1 MRTLQRNEYLLDG
14 EIPSLSF
21 HKVYFN
27 PNILLYCTIYKVH
40 KIRIFFKYLCL
51 NLVAKLSYPGQN
63 WLSVYLC
70 SRLVLPTPELP
81 A

>member
-27 PNILLYCTIYKVH
+27 PNILLYCKNYKVH
-40 KIRIFFKYLCL
+40 KIRIFL
-51 NLVAKLSYPGQN
+51 NIYV
-63 WLSVYLC
+63 
-70 SRLVLPTPELP
+70 
-81 A
+81 